1 MAPTVFLEM
10 SFSFGTLQMT
20 NRINRTLRGS
30 IKFLLLADRI
40 EENEIEEHVG
50 HANQMK
56 YVRGLVEKPEGKRP
70 RGRLRRRW
78 KNNVTED
85 LKQDG
90 MAWSRSK
97 IGGLF

>member
-1 MAPTVFLEM
+1 MLK
-10 SFSFGTLQMT
+10 
-20 NRINRTLRGS
+20 GS
-30 IKFLLLADRI
+30 IKLTNLTKPLLADRI
-40 EENEIEEHVG
+40 EENEIEEHVER
-50 HANQMK
+50 AKEMK
-56 YVRGLVEKPEGKRP
+56 YIYGLVEKPEGKGL

-78 KNNVTED
+78 KNNVTGD